1 MKTQFSFRPLSFW
14 LATVSVFSG
23 SLIANLLLEVNLWFS
38 FAITGTFVSI
48 MLLHKP
54 LALLG
59 ILFFTRMILDHISEQ
74 TVFFLSDTLSFS
86 LSQLLGGFFL
96 FISLFI
102 FVLYAK
108 KLPRFTPW
116 RAFFILIGSA
126 ILLTPQSIAPIKS
139 LQEIARMISIF
150 SMGFLAYISVR
161 SLKDFKKVL
170 LILLLSGIIPIIE
183 AFRQFFL
190 GIGMSD
196 NVVSAPRIYG
206 TFVHPNVLALYLY
219 SLAVVLVMN
228 FFPTSEEEKKRTFHT
243 FPVSTLLS
251 FSLII
256 IPIISLTILT
266 YTRVAWIALFLF
278 ALFVALWK
286 FRFLLFP
293 LLVTPLILILFVPS
307 IQARF
312 SETFE
317 RSVDSSIVWRQGI
330 WHDVTT
336 KLRMDQKEYFGT
348 GPATFTLYAEK
359 LRGTRFGSTDAHNDF
374 VKFYVEG
381 GWFGFSAFLLFL
393 FLLTI
398 DIRSLFLLPAPLRDF
413 AVLFSL
419 YAGILLLSSL
429 SDNVHRYTPL
439 QWIFFVLLGALL
451 ALRTHETTQVRI
463 QENGKKE

>member
-1 MKTQFSFRPLSFW
+1 
-14 LATVSVFSG
+14 
-23 SLIANLLLEVNLWFS
+23 
-38 FAITGTFVSI
+38 
-48 MLLHKP
+48 
-54 LALLG
+54 
-59 ILFFTRMILDHISEQ
+59 
-74 TVFFLSDTLSFS
+74 
-86 LSQLLGGFFL
+86 
-96 FISLFI
+96 
-102 FVLYAK
+102 
-108 KLPRFTPW
+108 
-116 RAFFILIGSA
+116 
-126 ILLTPQSIAPIKS
+126 
-139 LQEIARMISIF
+139 
-150 SMGFLAYISVR
+150 
-161 SLKDFKKVL
+161 
-170 LILLLSGIIPIIE
+170 
-183 AFRQFFL
+183 
-190 GIGMSD
+190 MSD

-243 FPVSTLLS
+243 FPVITLLS